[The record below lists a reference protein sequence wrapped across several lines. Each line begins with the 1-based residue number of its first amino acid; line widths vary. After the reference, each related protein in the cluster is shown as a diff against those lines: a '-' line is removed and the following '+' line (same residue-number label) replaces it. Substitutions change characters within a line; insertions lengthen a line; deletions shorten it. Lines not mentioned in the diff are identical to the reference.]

1 MAKQVPNELITTKE
15 QSTDNQFLQIEP
27 LIRTIRGQQV
37 LLDSDLAILYGV
49 ETKRLN
55 EQVKRNIER
64 FPDDFMFQ
72 LTKVE
77 LINLKSQIATSSATN
92 DSLRSQIV
100 TLNTENYSIRSQN
113 ATLNEG
119 TNLRSQ
125 IVTSSH
131 GGVRYLPY
139 AFTENGIAM
148 LSSVLRSPIAI
159 QVNIRIMRAFTAM
172 RQFIASNAQ
181 IFQRLDV
188 MEQNQL
194 AIVAH
199 QTETD
204 HKLEE
209 IFRRLDSGNVQP
221 HQGIFYDGQIFDAYT
236 FINDRIREATT
247 RIILID
253 NYIDDSVLTI
263 LSKRADKVTATVYTK
278 KPSAQLQ
285 LDIQKHNAQYP
296 PIDIV
301 TFDRS
306 HDRFL
311 CIDETVYHLG
321 ASIKDL
327 SKKWFAFNRMEM
339 PTSELLQKIQ

>member
-55 EQVKRNIER
+55 QQVKRNIER
-64 FPDDFMFQ
+64 FPEDFMFQ
-72 LTKVE
+72 LTQEEVICSRSQIATLNKGT
-77 LINLKSQIATSSATN
+77 NLRSQIATSSQEV
-92 DSLRSQIV
+92 SLK
-100 TLNTENYSIRSQN
+100 
-113 ATLNEG
+113 
-119 TNLRSQ
+119 SQ

-172 RQFIASNAQ
+172 RQFIVSNAQ

-194 AIVAH
+194 ALTAH
-199 QTETD
+199 QVETD

-209 IFRRLDSGNVQP
+209 VFRRLDSGNVQP

-263 LSKRADKVTATVYTK
+263 LSKRADKVTATIYTK

-296 PIDIV
+296 PIEII

-311 CIDETVYHLG
+311 CIDETVFHLG

-327 SKKWFAFNRMEM
+327 GKKWFAFNRMEM
-339 PTSELLQKIQ
+339 PSTELLQKLPV